1 MTRHFTRPML
11 LRCGHGTAVSSAAVV
26 PGVEKTMRAALLIV
40 LGLAIGIIGT
50 VFAMNALEDRNPL
63 PHAMMVTMSFHRHQ
77 LQQEIKGQH
86 CDAAA
91 TVEQLQSMQMLSK
104 DIPFAF
110 PDAPQPF
117 LDLAHQLHSQIQTAA
132 QSAAADCPALVAAL
146 KPVDKVCG
154 DCHEQYR

>member
-1 MTRHFTRPML
+1 
-11 LRCGHGTAVSSAAVV
+11 
-26 PGVEKTMRAALLIV
+26 MRAALLIV

-50 VFAMNALEDRNPL
+50 VFVMNALEDRNPL

-86 CDAAA
+86 CDASA

-104 DIPFAF
+104 DIPAAF

-117 LDLAHQLHSQIQTAA
+117 LDLAHQLHSAVQTAA
-132 QSAAADCPALVAAL
+132 QSAPADCPALVAAL

-154 DCHEQYR
+154 DCHKQYR